1 MTDKEKIGKQRRAG
15 CIVLL
20 IVGVICI
27 GLGVSHCEQ
36 QQPKEERVLIESGA
50 DVLETAAPKH
60 ETAAP
65 PETILFTTEPVTTEP
80 VTTEPPTTE
89 PPATEPPDEDW
100 QLLLVNSSHA
110 IPDDFEIDLVELS
123 NGVSVDS
130 RIYPA
135 LQEMFDD
142 MRSEGIEPIV
152 REGFRT
158 HDDQQDIMDER
169 REEYINEGYDE
180 DEADALAREYVAEP
194 GTSEHELGLAVDI
207 NAGEDT
213 DSWTLYDW
221 LAEHAHE
228 YGFILRYPEDKS
240 LITGISYEPWHYRY
254 VGTDAAEEIYERGI
268 TLEEYLG
275 EY

>member
-142 MRSEGIEPIV
+142 MCSKLNYQEEERFS
-152 REGFRT
+152 
-158 HDDQQDIMDER
+158 HDLDMMER
-169 REEYINEGYDE
+169 LSN
-180 DEADALAREYVAEP
+180 
-194 GTSEHELGLAVDI
+194 
-207 NAGEDT
+207 GED
-213 DSWTLYDW
+213 S
-221 LAEHAHE
+221 
-228 YGFILRYPEDKS
+228 
-240 LITGISYEPWHYRY
+240 
-254 VGTDAAEEIYERGI
+254 EEIREWTKEVLSY
-268 TLEEYLG
+268 
-275 EY
+275 